1 MYEINVSLNGR
12 HLFATHE
19 RSLDTTQ
26 KFMYCLSVM
35 MLKFPPD
42 EGYEITAS
50 YFERTNYGIDINNV
64 EESIEQI
71 LNSD

>member
-12 HLFATHE
+12 HLFATNE

-35 MLKFPPD
+35 ILKFPPE
-42 EGYEITAS
+42 EGYEISAS
-50 YFERTNYGIDINNV
+50 YFPRTYYGIDINNV
-64 EESIEQI
+64 AESIEEI